1 MMTIE
6 LHIYLSETH
15 GVDSLKVEKCAEK
28 LKFNFKKDTC
38 EIGSK
43 FFHNIIKINYYYKT
57 FLVLSK
63 HFTPID
69 FIHNIIVHK

>member
-1 MMTIE
+1 MAIE
-6 LHIYLSETH
+6 LHSYLAEAP
-15 GVDSLKVEKCAEK
+15 GADSLKVEKYAEK

-57 FLVLSK
+57 FLVLLK
-63 HFTPID
+63 HFTLTD
-69 FIHNIIVHK
+69 FIYNMIMHK